1 MENFES
7 ALADL
12 FEKHRIVFWY
22 DDGEELRAEY
32 EALMLPKV
40 EKIELKNNA
49 FGVKY
54 HILREDQ
61 KSKFLIYHAGAEPKK
76 QENWLLDV
84 QLANAVFSADRATL
98 WLAELGLPASFK
110 DLVMEHEAFLQS
122 SARVAALKERLI
134 SGDSQLQVRL
144 KLMATC
150 LGGTVEP
157 RLESILMALLVE
169 LAGDRFEKYGS
180 LEKFGLLPHLWMELE
195 RMYGYQSNIPHIK
208 DFAIK
213 LFESSY
219 QLSLHEKAP
228 MNPDALIFLN
238 RWKDSVHGQK
248 SYELLARQFEKTL
261 EIENKI
267 IKRSVKDLLK
277 VDIFKAIDHR
287 ILSSLMDKLLEQT
300 LSPEACQD
308 VVSQRK
314 TTHWYKDEIAAMYQ
328 AVEKAAMLL
337 ALIRSCRLQVGGFED
352 GFRKYTIEWFQID
365 QLYRRYIFH
374 MRQARQSTFF
384 GKLNEWVEASYVNN
398 FLMKLNN
405 NWQLVVDQT
414 QSWDNLQVKSQ
425 REFFRDQVGTLLQ
438 SGAKAA
444 VIISDAL
451 RYEVAEELAGRV
463 EEAGRF
469 TTELSAMAGM
479 LPSYTAL
486 GMAALLPNETL
497 FIQPD
502 GNILV
507 DGTNS
512 AGVDNRNKILSQVI
526 KGGTKAL
533 LANDLKAMTHDDRRR
548 LFRENQVVYVYHNQ
562 IDMVGD
568 KRESEDQTV
577 EAVETTLNDLVD
589 LIKLLRSANF
599 AKILVTSDHGFLYQ
613 YQKLDEADLSG
624 TEITGKEIYLKKRRF
639 AVGIGLENSGHKLKS
654 FSAEQLGLNGD
665 CEVLLA
671 KSVNRLKL
679 SGAGMQFVHG
689 GSSLQE
695 IVIPVLAVDMVRGK
709 EFQAHKVK
717 VEKLSGGS
725 DTITTGQLTV
735 SLIQMEKISTK
746 VLPNTLRIGIYAE
759 DGTLISNSKP
769 LYFGSESDNQRDWVV
784 EVTLILS
791 KNWQKYNRQTVYL
804 RLEEPISNTD
814 RFETVGNWPYY
825 LNKTQF
831 ADF

>member
-1 MENFES
+1 MTKI
-7 ALADL
+7 ADTLQQL
-12 FEKHRIVFWY
+12 FEKHRVVFWY
-22 DDGEELRAEY
+22 DDGEAMRPEFEVLD
-32 EALMLPKV
+32 LPDV
-40 EKIELKNNA
+40 QKIELINNA
-49 FGVKY
+49 FGVKFQV
-54 HILREDQ
+54 LRQDQ
-61 KSKFLIYHAGAEPKK
+61 KRNFLIYHAGPEPKH
-76 QENWLLDV
+76 QDNWLLDV

-98 WLAELGLPASFK
+98 WLAELGLPPSFK
-110 DLVMEHEAFLQS
+110 DLVVEHEAFFQS
-122 SARVAALKERLI
+122 GGRLAALKDRLI
-134 SGDSQLQVRL
+134 SGDSQLQTRL
-144 KLMATC
+144 KLMAVC
-150 LGGTVEP
+150 LGSGVEA
-157 RLESILMALLVE
+157 RLESIVLALLEE
-169 LAGDRFEKYGS
+169 LAGERIEKYES
-180 LEKFGLLPHLWMELE
+180 LDKFGLLPHLWKELE
-195 RMYGYQSNIPHIK
+195 RSFGYQSSVPHIK

-213 LFESSY
+213 LFESAY
-219 QLSLHEKAP
+219 QLSLHDKTP
-228 MNPDALIFLN
+228 MNPEALIFLN
-238 RWKDSVHGQK
+238 RWKDSVQGQK

-261 EIENKI
+261 EIENKVS
-267 IKRSVKDLLK
+267 KRSVKDLLK

-300 LSPEACQD
+300 LSPEACQEF
-308 VVSQRK
+308 VSQRK
-314 TTHWYKDEIAAMYQ
+314 TTHWYKDEIASMYQ
-328 AVEKAAMLL
+328 AVEKAAGLL
-337 ALIRSCRLQVGGFED
+337 ALIRNCRLQVGGFED
-352 GFRKYTIEWFQID
+352 GFRKYTVEWFQID

-374 MRQARQSTFF
+374 MRQSRQSTFF
-384 GKLNEWVEASYVNN
+384 EQLNGLVEANYVNN
-398 FLMKLNN
+398 FLIQVNN
-405 NWQLVVDQT
+405 NWQVVIDQT

-425 REFFRDQVGTLLQ
+425 RDFFRDQVGTLLQ
-438 SGAKAA
+438 NGAKAA

-451 RYEVAEELAGRV
+451 RYEVAEELSGRV

-469 TTELSAMAGM
+469 TTELSAMAGL

-502 GNILV
+502 GNVLV

-512 AGVDNRNKILSQVI
+512 AGVDNRNKILSQAI
-526 KGGTKAL
+526 KGGTKTL
-533 LANDLKAMTHDDRRR
+533 LANDLKAMTHDERRT

-613 YQKLDEADLSG
+613 YQKMDEADLSM

-639 AVGIGLENSGHKLKS
+639 AVGLGLENSGHKLKS
-654 FSAEQLGLNGD
+654 FSAEQLGLSGD
-665 CEVLLA
+665 YEVLLA

-695 IVIPVLAVDMVRGK
+695 IVIPVLAVNMVRGE
-709 EFQAHKVK
+709 EFQARKVK
-717 VEKLSGGS
+717 VEKLGGGS
-725 DTITTGQLTV
+725 DTITTGQLSV
-735 SLIQMEKISTK
+735 SLIQTEKISNK

-759 DGTLISNSKP
+759 DGPLISNSKP

-791 KNWQKYNRQTVYL
+791 KDWQKYNRQTVHL